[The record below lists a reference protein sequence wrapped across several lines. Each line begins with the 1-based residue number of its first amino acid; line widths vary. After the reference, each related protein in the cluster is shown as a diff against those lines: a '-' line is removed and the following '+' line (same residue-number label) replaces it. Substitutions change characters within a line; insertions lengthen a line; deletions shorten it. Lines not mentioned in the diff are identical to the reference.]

1 VLPPPGPALCGAGRP
16 GTLTGMEQDVSW
28 YDIPAV
34 QILGAILGT
43 LMLVAA
49 IRAMFG
55 RKR

>member
-1 VLPPPGPALCGAGRP
+1 LCPAGRA

-43 LMLVAA
+43 LLLIAA

-55 RKR
+55 RRR

>member
-1 VLPPPGPALCGAGRP
+1 
-16 GTLTGMEQDVSW
+16 MEQDVSW

-34 QILGAILGT
+34 QIIGAILGT

-55 RKR
+55 KKR